1 MRVTSPVGSV
11 TVSNPPSP
19 ADKTNRQ
26 GLVKLYASGLPYGT
40 EPPSEEVFFFL
51 QVLTIIQAKLENL
64 L

>member
-40 EPPSEEVFFFL
+40 EPPSEEVFFFY
-51 QVLTIIQAKLENL
+51 KY
-64 L
+64 